1 MRRPDLLPDCGSC
14 AALCCVSTSFER
26 SNDFACDKPAGE
38 RCQHLT
44 SGDRCSIHAARA
56 HRGFRGCILFDC
68 YGAGQRVT
76 RAFGAESSLVRDRT
90 FLAARDLHELLFM
103 LTEATS
109 LCPPE
114 HSDLRGQL
122 DAEIAALDG
131 IVDPEHG
138 GADEHRTVAHALLR
152 RLGTA
157 LGGRR
162 LGTHLPVIAR

>member
-1 MRRPDLLPDCGSC
+1 MRRPDLVPECGSC
-14 AALCCVSTSFER
+14 AALCCVAPSFER

-44 SGDRCSIHAARA
+44 HGDGCSIHALRA
-56 HRGFRGCILFDC
+56 DRGFRGCIVYDC

-76 RAFGAESSLVRDRT
+76 RAFGSEPSPARDRV

-109 LCPPE
+109 LCPAE

-122 DAEIAALDG
+122 DAEIAALDR
-131 IVDPEHG
+131 IADPEHG
-138 GADEHRTVAHALLR
+138 IADHRAVARALLR
-152 RLGTA
+152 RVGTA

-162 LGTHLPVIAR
+162 LGSYLPVIAR